1 MVLGDVK
8 FIPER
13 RDCWF
18 LMTSSVLNVI
28 CIEIRRKESMV
39 FFFFMVS
46 LAGYTEV
53 GFCGFV

>member
-39 FFFFMVS
+39 FFFYGVVS
-46 LAGYTEV
+46 RV
-53 GFCGFV
+53 H